1 MNQAKNIP
9 DWLVVGMNMAMLGMI
24 HENIRLIRVDFD
36 EKNNH
41 VSIFNYLSRE
51 VLDDDYEDMEE
62 IATELDAMMGNHFNK
77 LDILCIYSNHTAR
90 ELNLLP
96 GAVFRRRE

>member
-1 MNQAKNIP
+1 MSQAKNIP
-9 DWLVVGMNMAMLGMI
+9 EWLVVGMNIAMLGMI
-24 HENIRLIRVDFD
+24 HEDIRLIRVDFD
-36 EKNNH
+36 EENSH

-51 VLDDDYEDMEE
+51 VVDDDYEAMEE
-62 IATELDAMMGNHFNK
+62 IASELDAMMGDHFSK
-77 LDILCIYSNHTAR
+77 LDIFCIHSDHSAR